1 MRSDEE
7 YMREA
12 IELAKAAASLG
23 ETPVGAVV
31 VKKSSGEIV
40 GRGYN
45 RRESDKSPLAHAEII
60 ALDEASRTL
69 GGWRVIGCDLYV
81 TLEPCP
87 MCAGAIINSRIERVI
102 YGAKDYKAGSV
113 ESVQKMFELGYN
125 HKPEVVSGVL
135 EGECAALLSD
145 FFKELRQAKKN
156 RPDLAE

>member
-1 MRSDEE
+1 MRSDIE

-12 IELAKAAASLG
+12 IELAKIAAAEG

-31 VKKSSGEIV
+31 VKKSTGEIV

-45 RRESDKSPLAHAEII
+45 RRETAKSPLAHAEII
-60 ALDEASRTL
+60 ALDEASRKL
-69 GGWRVIGCDLYV
+69 GGWRVLGCELFV

-113 ESVQKMFELGYN
+113 ESVQSMFELGYN
-125 HKPEVVSGVL
+125 HKPEVTAGVL
-135 EGECAALLSD
+135 EEECAKLLSE
-145 FFKELRQAKKN
+145 FFKELRASKK
-156 RPDLAE
+156 DKI